1 MAKLEFYRQQTTPRV
16 IAPDVGGL
24 GRIQSGLGQ
33 AGEAIA
39 RGAVA
44 AGQMIERR
52 NLEIEKRREDEAA
65 IDASAKSIELTSRWM
80 QEEQALQQEA
90 EAADDFETYADTAQE
105 RYDALVSEYL
115 PNLKSDKARDWF
127 TQRSGLQGLEVQNR
141 SMQYQARSSVA
152 KTVRIS
158 EKAADDAVNVV
169 LADPSQ
175 YAPMA
180 ASLNLTSD
188 RITDADARDKFKT
201 GQTYRLAQAA
211 ATTAIDRNPYAMR
224 AALEKAKGERGYDF
238 LNALDPD
245 SINPLKNEADRKIK
259 EIEARRKTEQAKVRE
274 QLNQTIKD
282 QEALLLAGYPVKNP
296 LSRAQF
302 AAAGLDAKAYDEY
315 QESFRIGAIAAGFA
329 GMSPDQ
335 INLALQKE
343 KPAPDQEGFANRSAR
358 YNVLQK
364 SAAQIITD
372 RNKDPIQ
379 FAETR
384 GLMPVGQLDP
394 ANPDAFTAEL
404 QNRATIGKT
413 MRKEYSAPTRLL
425 KQGEAEAFSNMLG
438 NMTPVQ
444 KTDFLKQMSRS
455 LDRDSYTAVMQQL
468 AEGVPVTA
476 LAGRMMFNDGS
487 ILLREGGIF
496 SSEET
501 ILVANVASRIIK
513 GEELLNPSEETKK
526 LIGKASYPMPQE
538 TLLRP
543 AWNSVVGDAYRGD
556 VNSEL
561 VSYEAFRAYYAAEM
575 AERGDNTGRY
585 DASVAKRAAR
595 AVSGGVT
602 DWNGSK
608 IILPFGMPAD
618 TALTILRSQ
627 FDKYRGVANIPK
639 DAELDDYELMT
650 IDDGRYVVLQGTT
663 PLLDSNGRPV
673 VVQAK

>member
-24 GRIQSGLGQ
+24 GRIQSGFAQ

-52 NLEIEKRREDEAA
+52 NLEVEKRREDEAA

-105 RYDALVSEYL
+105 RYNALVGEYL

-127 TQRSGLQGLEVQNR
+127 AQRSGLQGLEVQNR

-152 KTVRIS
+152 KTVRV
-158 EKAADDAVNVV
+158 ATQGADDARRVV
-169 LADPSQ
+169 LSDPSQ

-180 ASLNLTSD
+180 SSLDLIAD
-188 RITDADARDKFKT
+188 RISDADAREKFR
-201 GQTYRLAQAA
+201 GQQKALLAQDAA
-211 ATTAIDRNPYAMR
+211 STAIDKNPYAMR
-224 AALEKAKGERGYDF
+224 KALDKKKGETGYAF
-238 LNALDPD
+238 LDALDPD
-245 SINPLKNEADRKIK
+245 SIGPLKNEADRRIR
-259 EIEARRKTEQAKVRE
+259 EIEAQRKAEQAKVRE

-302 AAAGLDAKAYDEY
+302 AAGGLDAKAYAEY
-315 QESFRIGAIAAGFA
+315 QESFRIGAMAASFA

-335 INLALQKE
+335 INSALQNE

-379 FAETR
+379 FAEAR

-394 ANPDAFTAEL
+394 VNPDAFSAEL

-413 MRKEYSAPTRLL
+413 MRKEYGAPTRLL

-444 KTDFLKQMSRS
+444 KTDFLKQISRS

-476 LAGRMMFNDGS
+476 LAGRMMVNDGS
-487 ILLREGGIF
+487 ILLREGNF
-496 SSEET
+496 YSSEES
-501 ILVANVASRIIK
+501 ISVANVASRILK

-526 LIGKASYPMPQE
+526 LIGKASYPMPTE

-543 AWNSVVGDAYRGD
+543 AWASVVGDAYRGD
-556 VNSEL
+556 VQSEL
-561 VSYEAFRAYYAAEM
+561 VSYQAFRAYYAAEM

-585 DASVAKRAAR
+585 DSTIAKRAAR

-618 TALTILRSQ
+618 TTLTILRSQ
-627 FDKYRGVANIPK
+627 FDKYRGVASIPK

-650 IDDGRYVVLQGTT
+650 IEDGKYAVLQGTT
-663 PLLDSNGRPV
+663 PLVDNNGRFV

>member
-33 AGEAIA
+33 TAEAIA

-44 AGQMIERR
+44 AGQLVERR

-105 RYDALVSEYL
+105 RYNALVSEYL

-152 KTVRIS
+152 KTVRV
-158 EKAADDAVNVV
+158 ATQGADEARRVV
-169 LADPSQ
+169 LSDPAQ

-180 ASLNLTSD
+180 SSLDLIAD
-188 RITDADARDKFKT
+188 RITDADAREKFR
-201 GQTYRLAQAA
+201 GQQKALLAQDA
-211 ATTAIDRNPYAMR
+211 ATTAIDKNPYVMR
-224 AALEKAKGERGYDF
+224 KALDKKKGETGYAF
-238 LNALDPD
+238 LDALDPD
-245 SINPLKNEADRKIK
+245 SIGPLKNEADRRIRELEAQRKAR
-259 EIEARRKTEQAKVRE
+259 EAEARERLT
-274 QLNQTIKD
+274 QTIKD
-282 QEALLLAGYPVKNP
+282 QEALLVSGYAVKNP
-296 LSRAQF
+296 LTRAQF
-302 AAAGLDAKAYDEY
+302 KAAGLDDKAYAEY
-315 QESFRIGAIAAGFA
+315 QESFRIGAVAASFA

-335 INLALQKE
+335 INLVLKSE
-343 KPAPDQEGFANRSAR
+343 KPAPDQEGFANRAAR

-364 SAAQIITD
+364 SAAQIIKD
-372 RNKDPIQ
+372 RNNDPIQ

-394 ANPDAFTAEL
+394 VNPDAFAAEL
-404 QNRATIGKT
+404 QNRANIGRT
-413 MRKEYSAPTRLL
+413 MRKEYGAPTALL
-425 KQGEAEAFSNMLG
+425 KTGEAEAFSNMLG

-444 KTDFLKQMSRS
+444 KTDFLKQISRS
-455 LDRDSYTAVMQQL
+455 LDRDSYTAVMRQL

-501 ILVANVASRIIK
+501 ILVASVASKILK

-526 LIGKASYPMPQE
+526 AIGKASYPMPTE

-543 AWNSVVGDAYRGD
+543 AWNAVVGDAYRGD
-556 VNSEL
+556 VQSEL

-585 DASVAKRAAR
+585 DAAVAKRAAR

-618 TALTILRSQ
+618 TTLTILRSQ
-627 FDKYRGVANIPK
+627 FDKYRGVASIPK

-650 IDDGRYVVLQGTT
+650 IGDGKYAVLQGTT
-663 PLLDSNGRPV
+663 PLVDNNGRFV